1 MVVLCRAGEGA
12 WAREAAAA
20 LGCAHVVELP
30 LGAPWLV
37 SQLAPERGSAVLAVV
52 GAVGGVGATTVAIAC
67 AVGAGADCLLVD
79 ADPDSP
85 GLDLPLGHPGGRRR
99 RGGRRS
105 RTPPDP
111 LDPGSL
117 RSALPQV
124 GRGQRGHRLA
134 GSAPDG
140 PAGGPV
146 RGRPGS
152 GGWPASWASGARS
165 SAARWSMPGAV
176 RLPAGLLGPGDALAL
191 VLPATLAG
199 VVAGRRVL
207 AGLPA
212 QQVVVLLRP
221 TGWLPADEVAEQL
234 GVPVALEVPRLRRA
248 AELADCGDLLSG
260 PDGPGAAQPRR
271 AGLGAARDEPRSI
284 RCWWTPCAPDLPRTA
299 TRPTRWPSP
308 RLCAAS
314 GLVLDRPGL
323 DQLTRAL
330 GDELGGLGALDPL
343 LRDPEVTDVLVNA
356 PDEVWL
362 DRGGGLVRAPVA
374 FPDEAAVRQLAVRLA
389 SRAGRRL
396 DDATPYVDARLPG
409 GQRLH
414 AVIPPLSVR
423 GTTIS
428 LRIPSRRRFTLADLV
443 AAGTVDEEGAA
454 WLAALIRSR
463 AAFLVS
469 GGTGSGKT
477 SVLGALLGVVPQRE
491 RIVVV
496 EDTCELDPEHPHVV
510 SLEARPANLEGQ
522 GEIPLRTLVRQA
534 LRMRPDRLVVG
545 EVRGAEVVDLLAAM
559 NTGHEGGCGTVHA
572 NSAAAVPDRLVALA
586 LAAGMTLAGR
596 ARAGQRRARGRGAPR
611 APTGRDPRG
620 RRARG
625 RDQGCRRDRGAAP
638 RWCAGRASLRPA
650 GGFPALSERLGGHR

>member
-1 MVVLCRAGEGA
+1 MRS
-12 WAREAAAA
+12 R
-20 LGCAHVVELP
+20 
-30 LGAPWLV
+30 
-37 SQLAPERGSAVLAVV
+37 LAQDRHPADP
-52 GAVGGVGATTVAIAC
+52 VAITA
-67 AVGAGADCLLVD
+67 
-79 ADPDSP
+79 
-85 GLDLPLGHPGGRRR
+85 
-99 RGGRRS
+99 
-105 RTPPDP
+105 
-111 LDPGSL
+111 
-117 RSALPQV
+117 
-124 GRGQRGHRLA
+124 
-134 GSAPDG
+134 
-140 PAGGPV
+140 
-146 RGRPGS
+146 
-152 GGWPASWASGARS
+152 
-165 SAARWSMPGAV
+165 AV
-176 RLPAGLLGPGDALAL
+176 R
-191 VLPATLAG
+191 T
-199 VVAGRRVL
+199 
-207 AGLPA
+207 
-212 QQVVVLLRP
+212 
-221 TGWLPADEVAEQL
+221 
-234 GVPVALEVPRLRRA
+234 
-248 AELADCGDLLSG
+248 
-260 PDGPGAAQPRR
+260 
-271 AGLGAARDEPRSI
+271 
-284 RCWWTPCAPDLPRTA
+284 
-299 TRPTRWPSP
+299 
-308 RLCAAS
+308 S

-443 AAGTVDEEGAA
+443 AAGIRRRGGRRLAARADPVPGGVPGQRGHRQRQDLGARGAA
-454 WLAALIRSR
+454 GARPGGASGSWSSR
-463 AAFLVS
+463 TRAS
-469 GGTGSGKT
+469 SI
-477 SVLGALLGVVPQRE
+477 PQ
-491 RIVVV
+491 
-496 EDTCELDPEHPHVV
+496 HPHVV

-586 LAAGMTLAGR
+586 LAAGMTLAGVHAQASAGLEVVVHL
-596 ARAGQRRARGRGAPR
+596 ARA
-611 APTGRDPRG
+611 TGRDPRG

-625 RDQGCRRDRGAAP
+625 GDAGADGAEVQPALVRREGA
-638 RWCAGRASLRPA
+638 LRPA
-650 GGFPALSERLGGHR
+650 GGFPVLADRLGGHL